1 MNERLKFQGR
11 LAEKELE
18 EKKLRLRLDGLR
30 NSIRELLDPFEDV
43 AELNCEVVAEQAL
56 EMASL
61 QVDLKAVLDEI
72 KAINKALGK

>member
-11 LAEKELE
+11 LAEKKLE

-43 AELNCEVVAEQAL
+43 AELNCEVMAEQAL

-61 QVDLKAVLDEI
+61 QVDLKAALDEI